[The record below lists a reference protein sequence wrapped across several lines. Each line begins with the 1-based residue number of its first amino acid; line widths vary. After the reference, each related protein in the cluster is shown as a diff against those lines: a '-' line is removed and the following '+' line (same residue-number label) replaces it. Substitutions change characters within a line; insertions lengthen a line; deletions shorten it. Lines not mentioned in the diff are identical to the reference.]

1 VPIPQVSG
9 GDLPQEILNLLG
21 EKETFTTSE
30 AFPDIPQRQIKA
42 AIDRL
47 GSRSMVEYDTK
58 DTELVLLTTEGK
70 MICDEGSHE
79 YKVWDAVRRKG
90 KLSIK
95 ELPVCFCTSKYYL
108 WSLMADPLMRRKK
121 SALILQKLVK
131 AMLSATSGSRKTAT
145 LWY

>member
-1 VPIPQVSG
+1 MSGTRGPVPVHQVSG
-9 GDLPQEILNLLG
+9 GDLTQKILDILD
-21 EKETFTTSE
+21 EKETLTTSE
-30 AFPDIPQRQIKA
+30 TFPDIPQREIKA

-70 MICDEGSHE
+70 TICDEGSHE

-95 ELPVCFCTSKYYL
+95 ELPVRFRVPK
-108 WSLMADPLMRRKK
+108 
-121 SALILQKLVK
+121 
-131 AMLSATSGSRKTAT
+131 
-145 LWY
+145 